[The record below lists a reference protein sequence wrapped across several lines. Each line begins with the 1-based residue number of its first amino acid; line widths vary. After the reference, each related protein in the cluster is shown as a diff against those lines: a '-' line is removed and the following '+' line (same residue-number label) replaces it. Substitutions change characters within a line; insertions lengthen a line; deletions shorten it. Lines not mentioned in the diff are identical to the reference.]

1 MINSKVIKEK
11 ILQKGADICGIAAV
25 ARFTDA
31 PKGFHPCDIYP
42 DCKSVIVF
50 GAHFS
55 LSTLQARTN
64 SPYTFVRNMM
74 VESVDQISFQ
84 LSRELEREGMVAIPI
99 PSSEP
104 YDYWNPDQRQ
114 GRGILSLKHAGVLAG
129 LGVLGKNTLL
139 LNETYGNM
147 TWLGA
152 ILVDAELES
161 DSMVSYE
168 GCPSGCTV
176 CLDACPQEA
185 LDGITI
191 NQKRCRERSQSSTD
205 GGGWVL
211 SCNIC
216 RKICPNHKGIKRYYE
231 R

>member
-1 MINSKVIKEK
+1 MINSNVIKEK
-11 ILQKGADICGIAAV
+11 ILQKGADICGIAPV
-25 ARFTDA
+25 DRFTEA

-42 DCKSVIVF
+42 DSKSVIVF
-50 GAHFS
+50 GAHFP
-55 LSTLQARTN
+55 LSTLQAKTN

-84 LSRELEREGMVAIPI
+84 LSREFEREGMVAIPI

-104 YDYWNPDQRQ
+104 YDCWDVEQRQ
-114 GRGILSLKHAGVLAG
+114 GQGILSLKHAGVLAG

-147 TWLGA
+147 IWLGA
-152 ILVDAELES
+152 ILVDTELEPN
-161 DSMVSYE
+161 SMASYE

-216 RKICPNHKGIKRYYE
+216 RKVCPNHKGML
-231 R
+231 